1 MQFEH
6 ICTANGNSPVLLDAL
21 LLASLL
27 LVLLGAS
34 KKYINTVTPPDF
46 SRHSRPGVKAHQCL
60 YEYEFISNPHLMGLP
75 FVLYLAHAR

>member
-46 SRHSRPGVKAHQCL
+46 SKHGTV
-60 YEYEFISNPHLMGLP
+60 GLG
-75 FVLYLAHAR
+75 